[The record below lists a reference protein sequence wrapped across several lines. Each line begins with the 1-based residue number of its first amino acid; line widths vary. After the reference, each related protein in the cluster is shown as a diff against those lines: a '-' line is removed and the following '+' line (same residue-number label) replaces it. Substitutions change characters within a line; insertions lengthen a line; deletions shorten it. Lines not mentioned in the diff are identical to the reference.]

1 MQATSPSPRPSAFR
15 HGLFFGLLLG
25 GVLILLDGILNGAS
39 VGKLLPVA
47 LGEAGATILLS
58 SYPLIV
64 TSLLSLWAGLRA
76 SQSTGRVRTGTLA
89 GLWAGLIGSVILWGY
104 SSVFLFILDRI
115 PLAPVIVLAAAAFNI
130 SVTLGLG
137 TGFGTLGG
145 WLERKRTPRATEVQ
159 NPSSFPALPGKDR
172 GRGQAIAGLT
182 LGIMSSLL
190 GLIGLG
196 SILVINMGFLTQA
209 QAQVLSTLF
218 WDALLGAALV
228 ALVGIVFSALGLRA
242 LSRNGLAMAG
252 AGLVLSIIGL
262 VLAAGTPFFLFLKVL
277 SEI

>member
-15 HGLFFGLLLG
+15 HGLLFGLLLG
-25 GVLILLDGILNGAS
+25 GVLILQNGILNGTG

-47 LGEAGATILLS
+47 LGEGGATILRFS
-58 SYPLIV
+58 GPLIV

-76 SQSTGRVRTGTLA
+76 SQSTGRVGTGALA
-89 GLWAGLIGSVILWGY
+89 GLWTGLIGSVILWGY
-104 SSVFLFILDRI
+104 SSVFLFISDRT
-115 PLAPVIVLAAAAFNI
+115 PLVPVIVLAAAALNI

-137 TGFGTLGG
+137 TGLGTLGG
-145 WLERKRTPRATEVQ
+145 WLGRKRAPRAAEVQ
-159 NPSSFPALPGKDR
+159 NPSSFPALPGTDR

-182 LGIMSSLL
+182 LGIMSPLLWLIALGSLL
-190 GLIGLG
+190 
-196 SILVINMGFLTQA
+196 VTNMSFPTQA

-218 WDALLGAALV
+218 WLALVGAALV

-242 LSRNGLAMAG
+242 LSRKGLTMTV
-252 AGLVLSIIGL
+252 AGLVLSIISL
-262 VLAAGTPFFLFLKVL
+262 VLAAGTPLFLFLKVL